1 MFEQRILLLH
11 DARLHYQ
18 QNEQHYAER
27 LELLGVLAVDYAL
40 CLTLLELRKLVVQLL
55 LSVVG
60 VVYMDVCATTGTGYI
75 TTHVLVESRH
85 NDVTGVVADILTTP
99 NGNWRALCATY
110 AENEY
115 IDAFLTRFLCCLQCS
130 AFMVFAISD
139 ESDSLAYALLLSETA
154 SERARAMSV
163 P

>member
-40 CLTLLELRKLVVQLL
+40 CLTLLELRKLVVQFL

-60 VVYMDVCATTGTGYI
+60 VVYMDVCATTGTGYV
-75 TTHVLVESRH
+75 TTRIGAPFVLPMPRINTLMPFLRASFAASNAPPSWSSPSVMSMI
-85 NDVTGVVADILTTP
+85 ALPTP
-99 NGNWRALCATY
+99 
-110 AENEY
+110 
-115 IDAFLTRFLCCLQCS
+115 CC
-130 AFMVFAISD
+130 
-139 ESDSLAYALLLSETA
+139 
-154 SERARAMSV
+154 
-163 P
+163 